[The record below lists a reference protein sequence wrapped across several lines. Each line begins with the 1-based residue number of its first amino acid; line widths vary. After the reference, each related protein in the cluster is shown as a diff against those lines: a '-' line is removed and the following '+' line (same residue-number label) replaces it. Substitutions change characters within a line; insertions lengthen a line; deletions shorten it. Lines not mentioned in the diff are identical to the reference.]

1 MTRNNYTAK
10 DIQVLEEIEHIRLNA
25 GMYVGTT
32 ETPTHLIEEA
42 LDNALDEALAG
53 HAKII
58 AVMIDTKE
66 NRFAVLDDGRGIP
79 LEDNTPITISSKL
92 FSGGKFQDRKTAYE
106 ISSGLHGVGL
116 IVVNALSSE
125 YKIEVCRDNKFAT
138 YNFQNTKLRNKKII
152 KHEGS
157 RPFATKIEFV
167 PDKKFFETLTPN
179 LNRIRQRLT
188 AASAEMPDD
197 ISFVLYIDG
206 EKEIFKLT
214 ALEYFKQN
222 CLTGQDEVEI
232 YPIEVQRGPE
242 KFNVLFT
249 YEQNG
254 RMTPKHISSVNLLP
268 VTDGGV
274 HYNCFLDQLKDFFR
288 LKAKKNGFEFQL
300 QDVLIGLRVYMSLNL
315 REPKF
320 SGQTKD
326 RLINIKSDIEAFT
339 NQMKPQI
346 EKIFETGDR
355 LDVLLNRFQDYR
367 KKLDSR
373 KLVKNGSGGKRAST
387 KFTKL
392 RDCTRRDGELYIVEG
407 DSAGGS
413 IIQSRNAKIHAVLP
427 LRGKSIPNATT
438 KKNILENK
446 EVKELIMAIGAGYGP
461 HFDIEKVRYQ
471 KIICATDAD
480 HDGSHIACLVS
491 MAMAVLLPE
500 IVKTGLYYIAQTPL
514 YAINEKKT
522 FKPLWSE
529 DELDKAREAGK
540 QITRFKG
547 LGELS
552 PHQLKICL
560 LDEETRHLTPVTY
573 SENIEQL
580 ECLFSSAAEKRKLVG
595 G

>member
-1 MTRNNYTAK
+1 MTKSYSAK
-10 DIQVLEEIEHIRLNA
+10 DVRVLDEVEHIRLNP
-25 GMYVGTT
+25 GMYIGDTSN
-32 ETPTHLIEEA
+32 PSHLIEEA

-53 HAKII
+53 YAKII

-79 LEDNTPITISSKL
+79 MEDNTPVTISSKL
-92 FSGGKFQDRKTAYE
+92 FSGAKFQDKKTAYE

-116 IVVNALSSE
+116 VAVNALSSE
-125 YKIEVCRDNKFAT
+125 YNVEIYRDGKYAFYKFQSAKLKTSKITSFTDR
-138 YNFQNTKLRNKKII
+138 
-152 KHEGS
+152 
-157 RPFATKIEFV
+157 RPFATKIEFI
-167 PDKKFFETLTPN
+167 PDKKFFESLKPN
-179 LNRIRQRLT
+179 LKRIKQRLT
-188 AASAEMPDD
+188 AASAEMPED

-206 EKEIFKLT
+206 VKEIFKLS
-214 ALEYFKQN
+214 LIDYFKQN
-222 CLTGQDEVEI
+222 CLTGHDEVEV
-232 YPIEVQRGPE
+232 YPIQVQKGPE

-254 RMTPKHISSVNLLP
+254 QVTPKHASSVNLLP

-274 HYNCFLDQLKDFFR
+274 HLNCFLDQLKEFFQ
-288 LKAKKNGFEFQL
+288 LKAKKMGYEFL
-300 QDVLIGLRVYMSLNL
+300 VNDVLIGLRVYFSLNL

-326 RLINIKSDIEAFT
+326 RLINLKSDIEVFT
-339 NQMKPQI
+339 KQMRPQL
-346 EKIFETGDR
+346 EKIYEQGDR
-355 LDVLLNRFQDYR
+355 LETLLKRFQDYR

-373 KLVKNGSGGKRAST
+373 KLVKTGTSGRRAST

-413 IIQSRNAKIHAVLP
+413 IIQTRNAKIHAVLP

-491 MAMAVLLPE
+491 MALAVLLPE
-500 IVKTGLYYIAQTPL
+500 IVKAGLYYIAQTPL

-529 DELDKAREAGK
+529 DELDKARAAGK

-560 LDEETRHLTPVTY
+560 LDEETRHLTPVEY
-573 SENIEQL
+573 SNDIESL
-580 ECLFSSAAEKRKLVG
+580 EKLFSSAAEKRKLVG